1 VPKGDAMRPL
11 FKVIIAVF
19 IILIALAVASQVR
32 GEEAKLYHPDNHKE
46 TWTHLVNYLLT
57 QDKWMDVHDNEMYH
71 RGFAEGN
78 ESCTLAYNHTS
89 GILTM
94 TITKLADDD
103 IRIHGRGDVTK
114 IHRSKEITVL
124 TMVTIDYDTVPD
136 MAVMQQLDLNEH
148 ATKQLATTVVFNF
161 IPQVKL
167 GLLSKRLL
175 KLKLNHMIE
184 WALWEVHIMKTLGFK
199 AVIPIP
205 KEKI

>member
-57 QDKWMDVHDNEMYH
+57 QDKWVDVHDNEMYH
-71 RGFAEGN
+71 RGFAKGN
-78 ESCTLAYNHTS
+78 ESCTLAYNHAS

-94 TITKLADDD
+94 TITKLADGD
-103 IRIHGRGDVTK
+103 IRIHGRGDVVRVHK
-114 IHRSKEITVL
+114 SKEVTVL
-124 TMVTIDYDTVPD
+124 TMITIDYDTVPD

-148 ATKQLATTVVFNF
+148 ATKQLATTVVFNV
-161 IPQVKL
+161 IPRVK
-167 GLLSKRLL
+167 SKPFNKRLL
-175 KLKLNHMIE
+175 KLQFSHTIE
-184 WALWEVHIMKTLGFK
+184 WAVWEVHIMETLGFK
-199 AVIPIP
+199 IIIP
-205 KEKI
+205 KKKEDI